1 LPAHDVT
8 SGKFAEALG
17 AITGSIIGLDREA
30 EILAVA
36 LDAGRH
42 VVLEG
47 PPGTGKSS
55 LLRTICRGAGL
66 GFVFVEGN
74 AELTPSRL
82 LGSYDPAMV
91 LEGGYHVDAFIE
103 GPLVWALREGAVLYI
118 EEFNR
123 VPEETLNV
131 LITALEE
138 GEVHIP
144 RYGTVAAAPG
154 FRLVAAMNPFD
165 AVGTARISHVVSDRT
180 CRIAI
185 GYQDAQREQ
194 MIVRLEHD
202 APPEVIEFA
211 VELTRRT
218 REHPDIRIG
227 ASVRGAIDLAVLAVR
242 LATRRS
248 VDPMERGSLRDAA
261 LAALTGRIRVDESGL
276 RSPDEI
282 IDELFST
289 LFDAPANEPPD
300 GQGKASRLR
309 ISQEADRAKR

>member
-1 LPAHDVT
+1 MT
-8 SGKFAEALG
+8 QGRFANALG

-36 LDAGRH
+36 LDTGRH

-55 LLRTICRGAGL
+55 LLRMMCRGADL
-66 GFVFVEGN
+66 SFVFVEGN

-91 LEGGYHVDAFIE
+91 LEGGYRADAFVE
-103 GPLVWALREGAVLYI
+103 GPLVWALREGSVLYI

-138 GEVHIP
+138 GEAHIP
-144 RYGTVAAAPG
+144 RYGTVHGAEG

-165 AVGTARISHVVSDRT
+165 AIGTARISHVVSDRT

-185 GYQDAQREQ
+185 GYQEAEREQ
-194 MIVRLEHD
+194 AIIGLHHD
-202 APPEVIEFA
+202 APPEVVEFA
-211 VELTRRT
+211 VELTRKT
-218 REHPDIRIG
+218 RDHPEIRIG
-227 ASVRGAIDLAVLAVR
+227 ASVRGAIDVTVLAVE
-242 LATRRS
+242 LAARRGVDSMTR
-248 VDPMERGSLRDAA
+248 DTLRDAA
-261 LAALTGRIRVDESGL
+261 RAALTGRIRIDESGT

-282 IDELFST
+282 IDELFAA
-289 LFDAPANEPPD
+289 LFDARANDPPD
-300 GQGKASRLR
+300 GQGKVNRLLR
-309 ISQEADRAKR
+309 DQEADQGKH

>member
-1 LPAHDVT
+1 M
-8 SGKFAEALG
+8 
-17 AITGSIIGLDREA
+17 
-30 EILAVA
+30 A

-55 LLRTICRGAGL
+55 LLRTICHGAGL

-91 LEGGYHVDAFIE
+91 LEGGYHVEAFVE
-103 GPLVWALREGAVLYI
+103 GPLIWALREGAVLYI

-138 GEVHIP
+138 GEAHVP
-144 RYGTVAAAPG
+144 RYGTVQGAEG

-185 GYQDAQREQ
+185 GYQDAAREQ
-194 MIVRLEHD
+194 VIVRLRND
-202 APPEVIEFA
+202 APEEVVDFA
-211 VELTRRT
+211 VGLTRST
-218 REHPDIRIG
+218 RNHPDIRIG
-227 ASVRGAIDLAVLAVR
+227 ASVRGAIDLTVLAVQ
-242 LATRRS
+242 LAAWRG
-248 VDPMERGSLRDAA
+248 VDPMTRGPLRDAA
-261 LAALTGRIRVDESGL
+261 LAALTGRIRVDESGT

-282 IDELFST
+282 IDELFSAR
-289 LFDAPANEPPD
+289 FESPAEEPPD
-300 GQGKASRLR
+300 GPGKVSRLHR
-309 ISQEADRAKR
+309 NQEADQGEH

>member
-1 LPAHDVT
+1 MTP
-8 SGKFAEALG
+8 GRFAEALG
-17 AITGSIIGLDREA
+17 AIAGSIIGLDREA
-30 EILAVA
+30 EILAVV

-47 PPGTGKSS
+47 PPGTGKST
-55 LLRTICRGAGL
+55 LLRMMCRGAGL

-74 AELTPSRL
+74 AELTPSRF

-91 LEGGYHVDAFIE
+91 LEGGYHADAFVE
-103 GPLVWALREGAVLYI
+103 GPLVWALREGSVLYI

-138 GEVHIP
+138 GEAHIP
-144 RYGTVAAAPG
+144 RYGTIQGTDG

-185 GYQDAQREQ
+185 GYLDAEREQ
-194 MIVRLEHD
+194 AIVRLQHD
-202 APPEVIEFA
+202 APSDVVEFA
-211 VELTRRT
+211 VDLTRST
-218 REHPDIRIG
+218 RDHPDIRIG
-227 ASVRGAIDLAVLAVR
+227 ASVRGAIDLTVLAVQ
-242 LATRRS
+242 LAAWRGVSPMTR
-248 VDPMERGSLRDAA
+248 DTLRDAA
-261 LAALTGRIRVDESGL
+261 LVALTGRIRVDESGT

-282 IDELFST
+282 IDELFSV
-289 LFDAPANEPPD
+289 LFEGRTKEPPG

-309 ISQEADRAKR
+309 FDKEADQGEH